1 MYMYESD
8 VQAFIFARGGSK
20 GVPRKNIRNLG
31 GRPLISYSIEC
42 AQSCPSLGQVIVST
56 DDSEIAEISRQW
68 GARVPFL
75 RPAELAN
82 DTASE
87 WHSWQHAITWCE
99 ENENSFGIF
108 VSLPA
113 TSPFRAVED
122 VEACVALLRQHPDT
136 DAVITVKKA
145 ERSPYFNM
153 VRVNPDGYAGLV
165 VPPTG
170 EIARR
175 QDAPEVFDMTT
186 VAYAVRTEFI
196 RKQQGLFAGRL
207 KFVEVPSIRAMDI
220 DTPYDFMLAELM
232 VNNSVV
238 EIGQISR
245 EKQ

>member
-1 MYMYESD
+1 MYDED

-20 GVPRKNIRNLG
+20 GVPRKNIICLG

-42 AQSCPSLGQVIVST
+42 AQKCPSLGQVIVST
-56 DDSEIAEISRQW
+56 DDAEIAEVSQKW

-75 RPAELAN
+75 RPAELAS

-87 WHSWQHAITWCE
+87 WHAWQHAIKYCE
-99 ENENSFGIF
+99 DNEKKFGIF
-108 VSLPA
+108 VSLPT
-113 TSPFRAVED
+113 TSPFRAIAD
-122 VEACVALLRQHPDT
+122 VEACIALLRKHPET

-153 VRVNPDGYAGLV
+153 VTIGPDGHAGIV
-165 VPPTG
+165 MPPIG

-186 VAYAVRTEFI
+186 VAYAVRTKFI
-196 RKQQGLFAGRL
+196 KEQRSLFAGRL
-207 KFVEVPSIRAMDI
+207 RVVEVPSIRAIDI

-238 EIGQISR
+238 EIGQLSK
-245 EKQ
+245 EKF